1 MAVLPIYNTITV
13 PDSNIYLKTDYYQK
27 MTGKVPVVED
37 RITIVIMKEDLA
49 RNELTSDSF
58 FPIGISGSI
67 IEVNENGYIVI
78 RLTNRINIT
87 EVTVFPNHS
96 IDLSIEKRSDIDDLD
111 RDDAQNRLT
120 RLKSEIVRFSDNYQM
135 GAVIRGYAA
144 RWTRISEIG
153 AVMSPWMINPNQER
167 YAVLAEDSLQKR
179 FDMLEKM
186 IYENLELTKVQ
197 AQAKTAQEE
206 DYQKIYRESAIK
218 KQMEYLQKEMDD
230 LHPESVSDIRRLEV
244 KLNES
249 SMNETARKEG
259 RKILNRVKS
268 EGHSSAESGMLLD
281 YLDFLTS
288 LPWDKEEAK
297 TIKLDDARKVLE
309 EDHFGLKKV
318 KKRIIEQIAVMNL
331 KGEQSGSI
339 LLFVGAPGT
348 GKTSIGQSIAK
359 ALDRKYVRV
368 SLGGVRDEADIRG
381 HRRTYIG
388 AMPGRIMDG
397 IEKCGVSNPVMVLD
411 EVDKLSQSY
420 NGDPASAL
428 LEVLDPEQNN
438 TFTDHYLNVPYDLSD
453 VLFICTANTVD
464 TIPEPLLNR
473 MEVIE
478 FQGYTPIEKLSIA
491 KDHLLPKALKAVGI
505 PEGTLSV
512 EDAALDKVIEDYTRE
527 AGVRGLK
534 KRIDTICRSAAVK
547 LVENYKEEPEK
558 NVASDKE
565 AAEEAEDIKR
575 EEIKTE
581 EIKSEEAATEEAV
594 TEGTVTEEAVTEE
607 TASEEAAMEEIKA
620 PAEIIKTEETKPE
633 AAAGTQPITVTV
645 ENLKEFL
652 DMSPVHHKFVKE
664 EAKPGIVTGLAWT
677 SVGGDIL
684 YIETM
689 FTKGSGQLIITG
701 QLGDV
706 MKESAQ
712 IAVSLVKA
720 AFPEKTE
727 LFEKNDLHIH
737 VPDGAT
743 PKDGPSA
750 GITLTTAIASL
761 VCGNPVTP
769 KLAMT
774 GEVSLQGMVNPIGG
788 LPEKLMAAH
797 RAGVKKVF
805 IPKDNEFDLKDVAKE
820 VKEALEIIPVET
832 VEEVLKKTGVFES
845 ERTNDCSE
853 SAQEP
858 LKGEEEKMKERTI
871 TIEGMK
877 CPHCEASVKKS
888 LEALEGVSEAK
899 VSHEKGCAV
908 VTLDKEVEDSALKKA
923 VEDKDFKVL
932 DIA

>member
-37 RITIVIMKEDLA
+37 RITIVIMKEELS

-111 RDDAQNRLT
+111 RDDARNRLT
-120 RLKSEIVRFSDNYQM
+120 KLKSEIVRFSDNYQM
-135 GAVIRGYAA
+135 GSVIRGYAA
-144 RWTRISEIG
+144 RWNRISEIG

-186 IYENLELTKVQ
+186 IYENLELTRVQ

-230 LHPESVSDIRRLEV
+230 LHPESVSDIRRLEI
-244 KLNES
+244 KLKES

-259 RKILNRVKS
+259 LKILNRVKS

-348 GKTSIGQSIAK
+348 GKTSIGQSIAR

-388 AMPGRIMDG
+388 AMAGRIMDG

-512 EDAALDKVIEDYTRE
+512 EDGALDKIIEDYTRE

-547 LVENYKEEPEK
+547 LVENYKEEPAEK
-558 NVASDKE
+558 G
-565 AAEEAEDIKR
+565 AAGEEAEDKR
-575 EEIKTE
+575 
-581 EIKSEEAATEEAV
+581 SA
-594 TEGTVTEEAVTEE
+594 GEEAVTEE
-607 TASEEAAMEEIKA
+607 VTAEEIKIAKEAVAEDIATEKTESEKA
-620 PAEIIKTEETKPE
+620 PVAEAAAEEPGAEEAQAEGIKTELP
-633 AAAGTQPITVTV
+633 AVGTMQPITVTV
-645 ENLKEFL
+645 DNLREFL

-689 FTKGSGQLIITG
+689 FTKGSGKLIITG

-712 IAVSLVKA
+712 IAVSLVKE
-720 AFPEKTE
+720 AFPDETE
-727 LFEKNDLHIH
+727 LFENNDLHIH

-761 VCGNPVTP
+761 VCGNSVTP
-769 KLAMT
+769 KIAMT

-805 IPKDNEFDLKDVAKE
+805 IPKDNEFDLKDVAEE
-820 VKEALEIIPVET
+820 VKKALEIIPVET
-832 VEEVLKKTGVFES
+832 VEEVLKETGVLKEENIQSAKLTES
-845 ERTNDCSE
+845 GQTEVCPEAHDSSGIGADNNTENKDNT
-853 SAQEP
+853 A
-858 LKGEEEKMKERTI
+858 KEEK
-871 TIEGMK
+871 
-877 CPHCEASVKKS
+877 
-888 LEALEGVSEAK
+888 
-899 VSHEKGCAV
+899 
-908 VTLDKEVEDSALKKA
+908 
-923 VEDKDFKVL
+923 
-932 DIA
+932 